1 LIQRQWFRPVWLSGK
16 SGDVNILWQVVF
28 LLLWLFRLAL
38 LGRIV
43 IEFVRVFARTWR
55 PAGPPAVA
63 MEVLY
68 ASTDPPVKLF
78 RKIIPTVKLGGVG
91 FDLSIVV
98 LLIIVW
104 IRMNIVQRLAGATL

>member
-1 LIQRQWFRPVWLSGK
+1 M
-16 SGDVNILWQVVF
+16 NILWQVVY

-55 PAGPPAVA
+55 PAGAPAIA

-78 RKIIPTVKLGGVG
+78 RRVIPTVKLGGVG

-98 LLIIVW
+98 LLILIW
-104 IRMNIVQRLAGATL
+104 ILMTVVERLVLGSL